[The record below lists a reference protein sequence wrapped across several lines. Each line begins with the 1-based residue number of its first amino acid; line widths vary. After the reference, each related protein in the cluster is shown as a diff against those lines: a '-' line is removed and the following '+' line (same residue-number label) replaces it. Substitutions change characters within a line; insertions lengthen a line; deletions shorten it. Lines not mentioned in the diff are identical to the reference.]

1 MRFSK
6 AWAETAKQNSILKYC
21 LLFSSIFSAVLAFAT
36 MNLAFRPPLIIERAC
51 YSNTLV
57 AASTEHTSKEV
68 EAFLNESLKKRFT
81 LDGPIEPGWISP
93 AEEVARNQEQREYQQ
108 KKIKQTAL
116 VNSVE
121 VKNNEATVE
130 IDRILS
136 VDRLRS
142 VLPATVLV
150 QISSV
155 SRTTTNP
162 YGLIIEK
169 IELKKEGKSE
179 TNNN

>member
-1 MRFSK
+1 MRFSY

-21 LLFSSIFSAVLAFAT
+21 LFFSSIFSSVLVIAV
-36 MNLAFRPPLIIERAC
+36 MNFAFRPPLLIERAC
-51 YSNTLV
+51 YSNALV
-57 AASTEHTSKEV
+57 ASSTEHTTSEV

-81 LDGPIEPGWISP
+81 LDTPIEKGWFSQ
-93 AEEVARNQEQREYQQ
+93 AEEMDRTQEQQDYLQ
-108 KKIKQTAL
+108 KKIKQTIL
-116 VNSVE
+116 VNSVDI
-121 VKNNEATVE
+121 KNNEATVE

-142 VLPATVLV
+142 VLPATILV
-150 QISSV
+150 QISKV
-155 SRTTTNP
+155 NRTETNP

-179 TNNN
+179 TKNN